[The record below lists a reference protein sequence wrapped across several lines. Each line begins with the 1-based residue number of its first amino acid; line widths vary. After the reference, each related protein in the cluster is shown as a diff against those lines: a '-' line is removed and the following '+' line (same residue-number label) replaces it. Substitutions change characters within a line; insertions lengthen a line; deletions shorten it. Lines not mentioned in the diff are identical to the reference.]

1 MRIFD
6 ATLKTLEQSLDVRL
20 VEHNTLAAN
29 VANVDTPGY
38 KPKELDFSAAMAAAR
53 AAGGAESLATTAANH
68 MGPNGIAFGPG
79 NNTTA
84 IATSLISEGQGMTS
98 PSYDGNAVDLD
109 RTMAGMAENGLQ
121 YGASARAASKKLAI
135 LRYVVAD
142 GG

>member
-1 MRIFD
+1 MKIFD

-20 VEHNTLAAN
+20 VEQNVLAAN

-53 AAGGAESLATTAANH
+53 ASGGSEAMATTSPNH
-68 MGPNGIAFGPG
+68 MGANGASVGQGNATGIA
-79 NNTTA
+79 TA
-84 IATSLISEGQGMTS
+84 LISEGKGTTS
-98 PSYDGNAVDLD
+98 PSFDGNAVDLD

-121 YGASARAASKKLAI
+121 YGASARAAAKKLAI

>member
-1 MRIFD
+1 MKIFD

-20 VEHNTLAAN
+20 VEQNVLAAN

-53 AAGGAESLATTAANH
+53 ASGGAEAMATTVPNH
-68 MGPNGIAFGPG
+68 MGANGASVGQNSTVGIA
-79 NNTTA
+79 TA
-84 IATSLISEGQGMTS
+84 LINDGKGLTS
-98 PSYDGNAVDLD
+98 PSFDGNGVDLD

-121 YGASARAASKKLAI
+121 YGASARAAAKKLAI

-142 GG
+142 GS